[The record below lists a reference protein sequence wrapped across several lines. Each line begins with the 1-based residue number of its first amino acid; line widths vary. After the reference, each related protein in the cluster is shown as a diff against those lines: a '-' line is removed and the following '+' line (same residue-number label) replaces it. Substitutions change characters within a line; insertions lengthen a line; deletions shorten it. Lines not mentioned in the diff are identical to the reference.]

1 MIEVTLSVGLLLGFA
16 ALIATYLR
24 LTDAPAT
31 PFTLKNLPVIAET
44 YFGSAVAAVLTAW
57 VIGLQGLYV
66 TDLTGFLMITTG
78 AVGGMVAVRA
88 LMDKF
93 KPAPVPVPPVE

>member
-24 LTDAPAT
+24 LIDAPAT
-31 PFTLKNLPVIAET
+31 PFTLKNAGVIAET

-57 VIGLQGLYV
+57 VIGGEGLFV
-66 TDLTGFLMITTG
+66 TDIVGFLLVVSG
-78 AVGGMVAVRA
+78 ALGGMATVRA

-93 KPAPVPVPPVE
+93 KPAPVPAE

>member
-31 PFTLKNLPVIAET
+31 PFTMKNLAVIVET

-57 VIGLQGLYV
+57 AVGLEGLYV
-66 TDLTGFLMITTG
+66 TDYTGFLVITAG
-78 AVGGMVAVRA
+78 AIGGMVAVRA

-93 KPAPVPVPPVE
+93 KPAPVPVE